1 MNLLEWRKNNKKTQ
15 EEIASDLGVNQSI
28 YQKWE
33 KGETIPRSD
42 NMQKIVAYTKGE
54 VTANDFYDVEVK

>member
-1 MNLLEWRKNNKKTQ
+1 MNLFEWRKNNKKTQ